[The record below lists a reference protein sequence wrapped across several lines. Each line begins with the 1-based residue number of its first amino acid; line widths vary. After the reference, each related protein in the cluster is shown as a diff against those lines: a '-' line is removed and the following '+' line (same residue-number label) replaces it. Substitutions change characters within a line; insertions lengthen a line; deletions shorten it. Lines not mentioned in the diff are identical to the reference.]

1 MSQIPTKHTSQRPP
15 RLAYECAV
23 GELFGRAPIY
33 DAIFSCV
40 SPRTLV
46 RIGRSCRTAY
56 VASKDFSYRA
66 YNIHRHL
73 SRFLSEPLNFRSLQ
87 ARTGTLI
94 AGSNALQFLDR
105 TFYPESDMDI
115 YVHPG
120 HVREVLDYLVEKE
133 GYKFKPDS
141 TQPRDYRE
149 IVSDEW
155 DGTQI
160 RDEALDDDEL
170 LLYYQ
175 IRGVESVLSMEKR
188 GPDGLLKIQLIACK
202 TSPFD
207 AIINFHST
215 CVMNFIAFDAAYSL
229 YPVGTFEKRETL
241 PVWRARPLHDLTVVI
256 KYGERGFAWVSTL
269 PSGTSPQN
277 PPFYP
282 FTDRT
287 VGDRYTWKLPLD
299 TRGVALRSQM
309 NPSSSVFQCD
319 PVIYNGWALERVQH
333 GMGTVYKTIRSSVF
347 RYNYTTTNYKLNF
360 KLWLFAIEQGF
371 LSRILLENH
380 LLEKETWPWFDA
392 ELASS
397 WEAFKHD
404 FLSFIRRDS
413 T

>member
-1 MSQIPTKHTSQRPP
+1 MSQIPTSQRQP
-15 RLAYECAV
+15 RLAHECAA

-46 RIGRSCRTAY
+46 RTGRSCRTAY
-56 VASKDFSYRA
+56 AAYKDFSRRA

-105 TFYPESDMDI
+105 TFYPKSDMDL

-120 HVREVLDYLVEKE
+120 HVREVLDYLVQRE

-141 TQPRDYRE
+141 TQPEDYRE

-155 DGTQI
+155 DG
-160 RDEALDDDEL
+160 
-170 LLYYQ
+170 
-175 IRGVESVLSMEKR
+175 VESVLSIEKR
-188 GPDGLLKIQLIACK
+188 GPDGLLKIQLIACE

-215 CVMNFIAFDAAYSL
+215 CVMNFIAFDAVYSL
-229 YPVGTFEKRETL
+229 YPVGTFEKRDTL
-241 PVWRARPLHDLTVVI
+241 SVWRARPLHDLTVVT
-256 KYGERGFAWVSTL
+256 KYGERGFAWISTL
-269 PSGTSPQN
+269 PAGTSPQN
-277 PPFYP
+277 SPFHP

-287 VGDRYTWKLPLD
+287 VGDCYTWKLPLD
-299 TRGVALRSQM
+299 THGVVLRSQM
-309 NPSSSVFQCD
+309 NPSSSLFQCD

-333 GMGTVYKTIRSSVF
+333 GMGTVYKTIKSSVF

-371 LSRILLENH
+371 LSRMLLENK
-380 LLEKETWPWFDA
+380 LLEKESWPWFDA

-397 WEAFKHD
+397 WETFKHD

>member
-56 VASKDFSYRA
+56 VASKDFSHRA

-207 AIINFHST
+207 AIINFHSSESRD
-215 CVMNFIAFDAAYSL
+215 II
-229 YPVGTFEKRETL
+229 G
-241 PVWRARPLHDLTVVI
+241 
-256 KYGERGFAWVSTL
+256 
-269 PSGTSPQN
+269 
-277 PPFYP
+277 
-282 FTDRT
+282 
-287 VGDRYTWKLPLD
+287 
-299 TRGVALRSQM
+299 
-309 NPSSSVFQCD
+309 
-319 PVIYNGWALERVQH
+319 
-333 GMGTVYKTIRSSVF
+333 
-347 RYNYTTTNYKLNF
+347 
-360 KLWLFAIEQGF
+360 LF
-371 LSRILLENH
+371 H
-380 LLEKETWPWFDA
+380 Y
-392 ELASS
+392 
-397 WEAFKHD
+397 
-404 FLSFIRRDS
+404 
-413 T
+413 

>member
-1 MSQIPTKHTSQRPP
+1 MSSIPTKHTSQRPP

-40 SPRTLV
+40 SPHTLV
-46 RIGRSCRTAY
+46 RIGRSCRIAY
-56 VASKDFSYRA
+56 AASKDFSHRA

-73 SRFLSEPLNFRSLQ
+73 SRYLSEPLNFRSLQ

-105 TFYPESDMDI
+105 TFYPESDMDL

-120 HVREVLDYLVEKE
+120 HVREVLDYLVERE
-133 GYKFKPDS
+133 GYKFRPDS
-141 TQPRDYRE
+141 TQPGDYRE

-160 RDEALDDDEL
+160 RDESLDDDEL

-175 IRGVESVLSMEKR
+175 IRGVESVLSIEKR
-188 GPDGLLKIQLIACK
+188 SPDGLLKIQLIACK

-241 PVWRARPLHDLTVVI
+241 SVWRARPLHDLTVVI
-256 KYGERGFAWVSTL
+256 KYGQRGFAWISTV
-269 PSGTSPQN
+269 PTGTSPQN
-277 PPFYP
+277 SPFYP

-287 VGDRYTWKLPLD
+287 VGDCYTWKLPLD

-333 GMGTVYKTIRSSVF
+333 GMGTVYKTIQSSVF

-371 LSRILLENH
+371 LSRILLERN
-380 LLEKETWPWFDA
+380 LLEKESWPWFDA
-392 ELASS
+392 ELASC
-397 WEAFKHD
+397 WETFKHD

>member
-1 MSQIPTKHTSQRPP
+1 MSQITVKPTNQRQP
-15 RLAYECAV
+15 RLAHECAV

-33 DAIFSCV
+33 DAIFSCI
-40 SPRTLV
+40 SPHTLV
-46 RIGRSCRTAY
+46 RIGRCCRAAY
-56 VASKDFSYRA
+56 VASKDFSHRA

-73 SRFLSEPLNFRSLQ
+73 SRYLSEPLNFRSLQ

-105 TFYPESDMDI
+105 TFYPKSDMDL

-120 HVREVLDYLVEKE
+120 HVREVLDYLVERE
-133 GYKFKPDS
+133 GYRFKPDS
-141 TQPRDYRE
+141 TQPQDYRE

-155 DGTQI
+155 DGTRI
-160 RDEALDDDEL
+160 RDESLEDDEL

-175 IRGVESVLSMEKR
+175 IRGVESVLTIEKR
-188 GPDGLLKIQLIACK
+188 GPDGLLKIQIIACE

-215 CVMNFIAFDAAYSL
+215 CVMNFITFDAAYSL
-229 YPVGTFEKRETL
+229 YPVATFEKRETL
-241 PVWRARPLHDLTVVI
+241 SVWRARPLHDLTVVI
-256 KYGERGFAWVSTL
+256 KYGERGFAWISTL
-269 PSGTSPQN
+269 PAGTSPRN
-277 PPFYP
+277 SVFYP

-299 TRGVALRSQM
+299 TRGVALRPQM
-309 NPSSSVFQCD
+309 NPSSPIFQCD

-333 GMGTVYKTIRSSVF
+333 GMGTVYKAIKSSVF

-371 LSRILLENH
+371 LSRILLQNN
-380 LLEKETWPWFDA
+380 LLDKESWPWFDT
-392 ELASS
+392 EIASS
-397 WEAFKHD
+397 WETFKDD

>member
-1 MSQIPTKHTSQRPP
+1 MSQITVKRTNQRQP
-15 RLAYECAV
+15 RLAHECAV

-33 DAIFSCV
+33 DAIFSCI
-40 SPRTLV
+40 SPHTLV
-46 RIGRSCRTAY
+46 RIGRCCRAAY
-56 VASKDFSYRA
+56 AATKDFSHRA

-73 SRFLSEPLNFRSLQ
+73 SRYLSEPLNFRSLQ

-105 TFYPESDMDI
+105 TFYPKSDMDL

-120 HVREVLDYLVEKE
+120 HVREVLDYLVERE
-133 GYKFKPDS
+133 GYRFKPDS
-141 TQPRDYRE
+141 TQPQDYRE

-155 DGTQI
+155 DGTRI
-160 RDEALDDDEL
+160 RDESPEDDEL

-175 IRGVESVLSMEKR
+175 IRGVESVLTIEKR
-188 GPDGLLKIQLIACK
+188 GPDGLLKIQIIACE

-215 CVMNFIAFDAAYSL
+215 CVMNFIAFDATYSL
-229 YPVGTFEKRETL
+229 YPVATFEKRDTL
-241 PVWRARPLHDLTVVI
+241 SVWRARPLHDLTVVI
-256 KYGERGFAWVSTL
+256 KYGERGFAWISTL
-269 PSGTSPQN
+269 PAGTSPQN
-277 PPFYP
+277 SAFYP

-299 TRGVALRSQM
+299 TRGVALRPQM
-309 NPSSSVFQCD
+309 NPSSIFQCD

-333 GMGTVYKTIRSSVF
+333 GMGTVYKAIKSSVF

-371 LSRILLENH
+371 LSRILLQNN
-380 LLEKETWPWFDA
+380 LLDKESWPWFDT
-392 ELASS
+392 EIASS
-397 WEAFKHD
+397 WETFKDD

>member
-1 MSQIPTKHTSQRPP
+1 MSQITVKRTNQRQP
-15 RLAYECAV
+15 RLAHECAV

-33 DAIFSCV
+33 DAIFSCI
-40 SPRTLV
+40 SPHTLV
-46 RIGRSCRTAY
+46 RIGRCCRAAY
-56 VASKDFSYRA
+56 AATKDFSHRA

-73 SRFLSEPLNFRSLQ
+73 SRYLSEPLNFRSLQ

-105 TFYPESDMDI
+105 TFYPKSDMDL

-120 HVREVLDYLVEKE
+120 HVREVLDYLVERE
-133 GYKFKPDS
+133 GYRFKPDS
-141 TQPRDYRE
+141 TQPQDYRE

-155 DGTQI
+155 DGTRI
-160 RDEALDDDEL
+160 RDESPEDDEL

-175 IRGVESVLSMEKR
+175 IRGVESVLTIEKR
-188 GPDGLLKIQLIACK
+188 GPDGLLKIQIIACE

-229 YPVGTFEKRETL
+229 YPVATFEKRDTL
-241 PVWRARPLHDLTVVI
+241 SVWRARPLHDLTVVI
-256 KYGERGFAWVSTL
+256 KYGERGFAWISTL
-269 PSGTSPQN
+269 PAGTSPQN
-277 PPFYP
+277 SAFYP

-299 TRGVALRSQM
+299 TRGVALRPQM
-309 NPSSSVFQCD
+309 NPSSIFQCD

-333 GMGTVYKTIRSSVF
+333 GMGTVYKAIKSSVF

-371 LSRILLENH
+371 LSRILLQNN
-380 LLEKETWPWFDA
+380 LLDKESWPWFDT
-392 ELASS
+392 EIASS
-397 WEAFKHD
+397 WETFKDD